1 MDSQFLNELK
11 IFYSDNYTLP
21 LPEGHRFPNEKYKLL
36 RLALLERGILKE
48 KNLIESPLASIDE
61 LVYAHSAE
69 YIESIRDGSVS
80 SDIIKRIGF
89 PWSPELYLKAAS
101 TVGGALQAALAS
113 LMAGVSGN
121 LAGGTHHA
129 HYDRGEG
136 YCIFND
142 QAVVTNYLLKN
153 SYVRKVA
160 ILDLDVHQ
168 GNGNSSIL
176 GNQKNVFIV
185 SVHGEKNY
193 PFKKIPSHLDIGL
206 EDHASDQA
214 YLNAVDKGLR
224 AIDEFRPDIIL
235 YQMGV
240 DALEHDSLGKLKV
253 SYGGL
258 IERDK
263 KVFHFTKNRKIPIS
277 LALGGGYSKPI
288 NLSVE
293 AYINTYKT
301 LIEVFSS

>member
-1 MDSQFLNELK
+1 MLNDLK

-36 RLALLERGILKE
+36 RLALLEQGILKE
-48 KNLIESPLASIDE
+48 KNLFESPVASFDE

-69 YIESIRDGSVS
+69 YVQSIRDGSVS
-80 SDIIKRIGF
+80 TEIIKRIGF
-89 PWSPELYLKAAS
+89 PWSLELYLKAAS
-101 TVGGALQAALAS
+101 TVGGALQAALAA
-113 LMAGVSGN
+113 LDFGVSGN

-142 QAVVTNYLLKN
+142 QAVVTNYLLENK
-153 SYVRKVA
+153 YVKKVA

-176 GNQKNVFIV
+176 GDKENVFIV

-206 EDHASDQA
+206 EDNAGDLL
-214 YLNAVDKGLR
+214 YLEAVKKGLS
-224 AIDEFRPDIIL
+224 AIEQFKPDIIL

-240 DALEHDSLGKLKV
+240 DALEFDSLGKLKV
-253 SYGGL
+253 SYEGL
-258 IERDK
+258 IQRDEN
-263 KVFHFTKNRKIPIS
+263 VFRLVKDKKIPIS

-288 NLSVE
+288 SHSIQ
-293 AYINTYKT
+293 AYLNTYRT
-301 LIEVFSS
+301 LIRIFGS